1 LVKEFIAK
9 IKERAD
15 IEINEVEVVKENV
28 VFRIPNKLT

>member
-1 LVKEFIAK
+1 LVDEFIAK

-15 IEINEVEVVKENV
+15 IEINEVEIVKENV